1 MKKSMAIL
9 LSIVSILTSVAFGFY
24 MKTQDIEFFNTIEMK
39 SNAYKIYVKNSS
51 VAYDEFLQELKSIH
65 SQYGA
70 TIIKTDRIYEDGKE
84 IIYKSGVYT
93 KDFFEGLPVKLEL
106 GRLPTT
112 SNEWLASIDTK
123 QENQVG
129 TISDLFN
136 DTPLV
141 IMPLSDFYN
150 SKSTDINGEYTII
163 SSNKNKEDILN
174 ALSLFLN
181 ESKNELVSADYRV
194 AFGEGTIYF
203 LTIILSA
210 ILLIIFCLMCVF
222 YPISRLNI

>member
-24 MKTQDIEFFNTIEMK
+24 MKTQDIEFFNTIEM
-39 SNAYKIYVKNSS
+39 
-51 VAYDEFLQELKSIH
+51 KSIH

-93 KDFFEGLPVKLEL
+93 KDFFEGLPVKLES

-174 ALSLFLN
+174 ALSLF
-181 ESKNELVSADYRV
+181 
-194 AFGEGTIYF
+194 F
-203 LTIILSA
+203 
-210 ILLIIFCLMCVF
+210 
-222 YPISRLNI
+222 

>member
-84 IIYKSGVYT
+84 IIYKSGVYK
-93 KDFFEGLPVKLEL
+93 KDFF
-106 GRLPTT
+106 
-112 SNEWLASIDTK
+112 
-123 QENQVG
+123 
-129 TISDLFN
+129 
-136 DTPLV
+136 
-141 IMPLSDFYN
+141 
-150 SKSTDINGEYTII
+150 
-163 SSNKNKEDILN
+163 
-174 ALSLFLN
+174 
-181 ESKNELVSADYRV
+181 
-194 AFGEGTIYF
+194 
-203 LTIILSA
+203 
-210 ILLIIFCLMCVF
+210 
-222 YPISRLNI
+222 

>member
-1 MKKSMAIL
+1 MNK
-9 LSIVSILTSVAFGFY
+9 
-24 MKTQDIEFFNTIEMK
+24 IEKHN
-39 SNAYKIYVKNSS
+39 
-51 VAYDEFLQELKSIH
+51 
-65 SQYGA
+65 
-70 TIIKTDRIYEDGKE
+70 IKQFI
-84 IIYKSGVYT
+84 
-93 KDFFEGLPVKLEL
+93 
-106 GRLPTT
+106 
-112 SNEWLASIDTK
+112 NIDTK

-222 YPISRLNI
+222 YPISRLKEIGVYKLNGYKAFDI